1 MRKAGKI
8 ASVLFLIVMVGVI
21 FYLAFDVGN
30 EKPYE
35 ITLVE
40 LNGCNYLPTENYFKY
55 AELDRKEIYPELTL
69 PVLKSRFEK
78 HPYVK
83 RADVIYKGN
92 GKVEID
98 LTEKSFKAQ
107 LFTNDKKYIVTED
120 FELLPILKYTQR
132 LVLPIIT
139 TGRNSRYTMFQYVKK
154 NKELVPAFETLDAIK
169 IINPQLYDNL
179 SEIVLKDTG
188 DMELYFAFTDYPVRI
203 EKGKEIEDVYYY
215 NKLWEYLAGSKLN
228 NNIKYIDLRYSG
240 KIFLGLDESNVEG
253 NKS

>member
-1 MRKAGKI
+1 LSKAGKI
-8 ASVLFLIVMVGVI
+8 ASILFLIAMVGVI
-21 FYLAFDVGN
+21 FYLAFDVSS

-35 ITLVE
+35 ITLIE

-55 AELDRKEIYPELTL
+55 AELDKKEIYPELTL

-78 HPYVK
+78 HPYIK
-83 RADVIYKGN
+83 RADVIYKGS

-107 LFTNDKKYIVTED
+107 LFTNDKKYIVTDD
-120 FELLPILKYTQR
+120 FELLPILKYTQH

-139 TGRNSRYTMFQYVKK
+139 TGRKSSYAMFQYVKK
-154 NKELVPAFETLDAIK
+154 NKALIPAFETLDAIK

-179 SEIVLKDTG
+179 SEIVFGNAG
-188 DMELYFAFTDYPVRI
+188 DLDLYFTFSDYPVKI
-203 EKGKEIEDVYYY
+203 EKGKEVEDVYYY

-228 NNIKYIDLRYSG
+228 DNLRYIDLRYSG
-240 KIFLGLDESNVEG
+240 KIFLGLDESKVEG
-253 NKS
+253 EKS